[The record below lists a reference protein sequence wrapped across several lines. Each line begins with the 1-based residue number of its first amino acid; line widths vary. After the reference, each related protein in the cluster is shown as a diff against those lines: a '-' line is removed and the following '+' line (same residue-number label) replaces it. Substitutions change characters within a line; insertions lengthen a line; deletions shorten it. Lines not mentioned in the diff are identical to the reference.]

1 MKRNPLPSL
10 TQQVILPLYR
20 PILALLAILL
30 WLSAVLLPTADAQE
44 QVELPS
50 YWQYTSSGRL
60 HLARPADVNGDGVD
74 EFIVVD
80 DNNRIDVID
89 ASGEPLWSRI
99 MPNRATAL
107 AVVNLAENGE
117 LEPGIVIGVPNQLIM
132 LSAEGDEIW
141 RTAINP
147 LDIQSSLSGVDE
159 TSGGEGQVRPP
170 VAVPGKLADL
180 VDSESGRS
188 QIVVLLESGELILL
202 DTSGNQIWR
211 HTEHASTELTASPQ
225 MLVTDLDLDGQ
236 DEIIF
241 SVINPRRF
249 GQLVLIDDGRVLWD
263 LSLSR
268 IITDL
273 EAIRF
278 REDSQPLIAVSTTSG
293 HVQLIDYLRRRHWLR
308 TLNTPATSLAE
319 IHLPDQ
325 SLLAVGTDTGVVTA
339 FDEQGRS
346 VWSAHLAD
354 GADREV
360 LFLASTSEVT
370 NEHEPVLA
378 AVLESNDDRSSADI
392 ILLDGRGKIKAK
404 IT

>member
-1 MKRNPLPSL
+1 M
-10 TQQVILPLYR
+10 
-20 PILALLAILL
+20 
-30 WLSAVLLPTADAQE
+30 
-44 QVELPS
+44 
-50 YWQYTSSGRL
+50 
-60 HLARPADVNGDGVD
+60 
-74 EFIVVD
+74 
-80 DNNRIDVID
+80 
-89 ASGEPLWSRI
+89 
-99 MPNRATAL
+99 
-107 AVVNLAENGE
+107 
-117 LEPGIVIGVPNQLIM
+117 
-132 LSAEGDEIW
+132 
-141 RTAINP
+141 
-147 LDIQSSLSGVDE
+147 
-159 TSGGEGQVRPP
+159 
-170 VAVPGKLADL
+170 
-180 VDSESGRS
+180 
-188 QIVVLLESGELILL
+188 
-202 DTSGNQIWR
+202 
-211 HTEHASTELTASPQ
+211 
-225 MLVTDLDLDGQ
+225 TDLDLDGQ

-278 REDSQPLIAVSTTSG
+278 QEDSQPLIAVSTTSG
-293 HVQLIDYLRRRHWLR
+293 HVQLFDYLRRRHWLR

-346 VWSAHLAD
+346 VWSTHLAD

-378 AVLESNDDRSSADI
+378 AVLESIDDRSSADI

-404 IT
+404 ITNVETRELTQFVDSNHDQNNELLVPQFASLELLGMGVGNTGNVQEWEYTLNAAPSAALVADLNHDGYDELIIGTQDGRLHSLSSSRSINWLFDAGDSIQALAILDHADGCDSSLVVAGSSQKETGEELSWIQLREAQGERIWEYESGSPISSLVLANLIQGGDPEIVAGTESGEVIILSSQGGLIW